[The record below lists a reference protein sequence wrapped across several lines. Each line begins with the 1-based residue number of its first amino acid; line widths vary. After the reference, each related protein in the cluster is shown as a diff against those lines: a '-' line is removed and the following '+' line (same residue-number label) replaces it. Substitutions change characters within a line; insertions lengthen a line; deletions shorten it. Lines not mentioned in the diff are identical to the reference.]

1 MSVSDSLERTG
12 SQRGLAKQRP
22 ALQEEIFQALRAT
35 FFSNRPS
42 ILPLALRPM
51 AEELV
56 DNYLAFLRGQD
67 EGASARA
74 LGRQRAVEGLGDD
87 AIFRM
92 GSVLRRFCHERLDGD
107 GFQNSLERTDT
118 YIEALLKG
126 YLQGRETAILQEQEQ
141 VRATLQM
148 VTDRY
153 TVRMKTAS
161 AIGQAASSILDL
173 QTLLTTAVDLIRDQF
188 EFYYVGIFL
197 VDESGE
203 WAVLRAGTGEAGE
216 QMLSDGHR
224 LQVGG
229 ESMIGQSMA
238 NREALIASDV
248 GATPVHFDNPLLP
261 ETHSE
266 MALPLISRGQVI
278 GAMTIQSEQRN
289 AFAEEDITVLETMA
303 DQLANA
309 ILNAR
314 LFARMSQTLGET
326 SALYEAVASINTAEN
341 YLDLISSLRGHTV
354 VGEAD
359 LNVSIVRFDRPWT
372 DEELP
377 EVLTTLAR
385 WSQLESSEVREHY
398 SLEQFPS
405 AIELLR
411 ADTLVQ
417 ISDLETDP
425 RLGEAARHLYRDVF
439 HGRSTIF
446 VPLVV
451 SNRWIGYVNA
461 IYSEPRTFADQE
473 LNFLT
478 NLASQV
484 AIMVQLLTSLEEARE
499 SSALLQTV
507 MSAIPNPIFYK
518 DTEGAYQ
525 LVNDAFADQV
535 LGLPRARIEGSTV
548 YDLPEAIPPKLA
560 DVYHEADMKLIRE
573 PGHQEY
579 EAQVK
584 FADGEFHSVIFN
596 KSTLQD
602 DEGVGAGMV
611 GVILDIT
618 ERKQAE
624 QEREALV
631 QQLSQ
636 QTFQLQTAAQVSRTI
651 SAVVELEE
659 LLPRTTKLLRERFEL
674 YYVGLFLVDEPGQWA
689 ELRAGT
695 GEAGR
700 QMLASGH
707 RLRVGGES
715 MVGRSILTQQ
725 PQIALDVGE
734 EAVRFDNPYL
744 PATRSEMALP
754 LISRG
759 TVLGALT
766 IQSDEEAAFSEAD
779 ITVMETI
786 ARHLANAILNARLFA
801 QTNRTLAETA
811 ALYEAVS
818 SINAANSHIEL
829 IAALREHTLLGEADL
844 NISIVR
850 FDRPW
855 SPEAPPEELITLARW
870 TQLQATEVRE
880 SYPLTEF
887 PSALELLRPHTPT
900 VITDVESDPRLDDA
914 ARHLYRDVFHGGSTL
929 FVPLVAGNRWIG
941 YINAIYS
948 EPRTFEENAVWFLT
962 NLASQAAVM
971 VELLGSLKEARDS
984 STLIQTVMS
993 AIPNPIFYKDAQG
1006 AYQVVNSAFA
1016 NQVLGLPQDRIEGST
1031 VYDLP
1036 EAIPPELADVYHEA
1050 DMKLIR
1056 AGGTQEYEAKVK
1068 FADGE
1073 LHDVLFNKAA
1083 MEDTGGAVIG
1093 MVGAMLDMTERKRA
1107 EQERETLLQQLSH
1120 RAVQLQTAAEISQ
1133 AASSLLDVQQLLDAA
1148 VNLVRE
1154 RFDLYYV
1161 GLFLLDDLGEWAVLR
1176 AATGEAGRQ
1185 MLAADHRLRAGGESM
1200 IGLCVST
1207 QEPRIALDV
1216 GAEAV
1221 RFENPY
1227 LSATRSEMAL
1237 PLASRGE
1244 VIGAMTIQSEKEAA
1258 FSEADVTVMETVARQ
1273 LANAITN
1280 ARLFAEAQARLV
1292 DLQKL
1297 QQQLTGE
1304 TWMEYRDQHE
1314 VVGYQYDLSQLLP
1327 LEDTAVSVN
1336 ARELLRDEIV
1346 VEQQEKSSALLAP
1359 LTLHEEP
1366 IGLLQFEDIE
1376 GERAWSEDDLALVE
1390 AVREQLA
1397 LTLENRLLYQQT
1409 REALAETNT
1418 LYDVGRQISAA
1429 RTAEEIYAAL
1439 LEGLRQRPE
1448 PDRIVVGLLEP
1459 QEQPEVLR
1467 VAVSWV
1473 RGEGQTEPGSEYPL
1487 AYWDTLYEQIT
1498 ERGLVTISD
1507 IEASPLLDERQ
1518 REVYRR
1524 LGMRS
1529 VAALDLRV
1537 RGISNYGVILIYSAT
1552 PRKFTRDELEFYSTI
1567 VRTASVALENQL
1579 LLETTQEEAERRAFL
1594 NEVMQTASAHLHP
1607 EDLMLGVGSL
1617 IARHFQMP
1625 TILWQWD
1632 GQRAKAVA
1640 LHSAE
1645 GNPLFR
1651 EERLYL
1657 RLLEMP
1663 GIGGVITAKEPLL
1676 WNFENGVYGAPS
1688 YKALAQDLELE
1699 EVFSAPLLVRDEVLG
1714 VMTLGRQAGHPPI
1727 DMQEMAALRNAA
1739 VNVGVALENARLYQD
1754 AQETA
1759 EKLKEVDRL
1768 KSEFLANMSHELRT
1782 PLNSIIGFSRV
1793 ILKGIDGP
1801 LTEMQQTDLEAIH
1814 ESGKHLLN
1822 LINDVLD
1829 LSKIEAGK
1837 MEFVFEPTD
1846 LKKVAS
1852 GVLSTAIALVKDKS
1866 VELQQDMPEDLP
1878 IVVADERRIRQVVL
1892 NLVGNAAKFTDE
1904 GYIRVAGEY
1913 DDQEVILSV
1922 EDSGVGIPPEKY
1934 DEVFAEFRQVDSS
1947 STRRYGGTG
1956 LGLPVSKKFVE
1967 AHGGRIWFE
1976 SEVGVGSTFYVALP
1990 IAGPPAESEPEEADE
2005 EPLDSEGRIILTV
2018 DDDEGVITLFRRYLE
2033 QEGYQVVGLTRAA
2046 SVVEE
2051 AKRIQPYAITLD
2063 ILMPD
2068 RDGWAVIRD
2077 LKADPETRDIPV
2089 IVCSI
2094 VSDKDK
2100 GLSMGVSD
2108 YLVKP
2113 ILEQE
2118 LLDIL
2123 ARLAEESGPQRVL
2136 VVDDSVDDRQL
2147 LCRILRSAGYIV
2159 EEAIGGA
2166 EAIGKIHQSPPD
2178 VVILDLMMPEV
2189 DGFAVLEN
2197 LKANEQTRK
2206 VPVVVVTAKDL
2217 TLTEREL
2224 LHARAESLLQKGLFD
2239 QQQLLGDVTNALQR
2253 LSQHPQLLSGGGDIL
2268 TSF

>member
-1 MSVSDSLERTG
+1 MSVSDSFERTE
-12 SQRGLAKQRP
+12 SQRRSVAQRS
-22 ALQEEIFQALRAT
+22 ALVQDIFEALRAT

-51 AEELV
+51 AEEMT
-56 DNYLAFLRGQD
+56 DSYLAVVDGQ
-67 EGASARA
+67 EELSSARA
-74 LGRQRAVEGLGDD
+74 LGRQRAEEGLGDD
-87 AIFRM
+87 GVFRM
-92 GSVLRRFCHERLDGD
+92 GSVLRRFCHEHLDGD
-107 GFQNSLERTDT
+107 GFQETLQLTDA

-126 YLQGRETAILQEQEQ
+126 YLQGRETAILQEQER
-141 VRATLQM
+141 VRATLQK
-148 VTDRY
+148 VSDRY

-173 QTLLTTAVDLIRDQF
+173 QALLTTAVDLIREQF

-197 VDESGE
+197 VDESGA

-216 QMLSDGHR
+216 QMLAAGHR
-224 LQVGG
+224 LQIGG
-229 ESMIGQSMA
+229 ESMVGQSMA

-278 GAMTIQSEQRN
+278 GAMTIQSEQRS

-314 LFARMSQTLGET
+314 FFARMSQTLGET
-326 SALYEAVASINTAEN
+326 SALYEAVSSINTAEN
-341 YLDLISSLRGHTV
+341 YLDLISSLRGHTFL
-354 VGEAD
+354 GEAD
-359 LNVSIVRFDRPWT
+359 LNVSLVRFDRPWT
-372 DEELP
+372 DEERP
-377 EVLTTLAR
+377 EALITLAR
-385 WSQLESSEVREHY
+385 WTQLKATEVREIY
-398 SLEQFPS
+398 PVQQFAS
-405 AIELLR
+405 SIEILSP
-411 ADTLVQ
+411 DTPVL

-425 RLGEAARHLYRDVF
+425 RLDDAARHLYVDIF

-446 VPLVV
+446 VPLVF
-451 SNRWIGYVNA
+451 SNRWIGYINA
-461 IYSEPRTFADQE
+461 IFSEPRTFEGDN
-473 LNFLT
+473 LTFLT

-484 AIMVQLLTSLEEARE
+484 AIMVQLLTSLEAAHE
-499 SSALLQTV
+499 STNLLRTV

-518 DTEGAYQ
+518 DREGAYQ
-525 LVNDAFADQV
+525 IVNSAFAADV
-535 LGLPRARIEGSTV
+535 LGLPQERIEGSTV
-548 YDLPEAIPPKLA
+548 YDLPEAIPPDLA
-560 DVYHEADMKLIRE
+560 DIYHEADMKLIRE
-573 PGHQEY
+573 QGHQEY
-579 EAQVK
+579 EADVK
-584 FADGEFHSVIFN
+584 YADGERHSVLFN
-596 KSTLQD
+596 KSTLRD
-602 DEGVGAGMV
+602 DQGNVAGMV
-611 GVILDIT
+611 GVMLDI
-618 ERKQAE
+618 
-624 QEREALV
+624 
-631 QQLSQ
+631 
-636 QTFQLQTAAQVSRTI
+636 
-651 SAVVELEE
+651 
-659 LLPRTTKLLRERFEL
+659 
-674 YYVGLFLVDEPGQWA
+674 
-689 ELRAGT
+689 
-695 GEAGR
+695 
-700 QMLASGH
+700 
-707 RLRVGGES
+707 
-715 MVGRSILTQQ
+715 
-725 PQIALDVGE
+725 
-734 EAVRFDNPYL
+734 
-744 PATRSEMALP
+744 
-754 LISRG
+754 
-759 TVLGALT
+759 
-766 IQSDEEAAFSEAD
+766 
-779 ITVMETI
+779 
-786 ARHLANAILNARLFA
+786 
-801 QTNRTLAETA
+801 
-811 ALYEAVS
+811 
-818 SINAANSHIEL
+818 
-829 IAALREHTLLGEADL
+829 
-844 NISIVR
+844 
-850 FDRPW
+850 
-855 SPEAPPEELITLARW
+855 
-870 TQLQATEVRE
+870 
-880 SYPLTEF
+880 
-887 PSALELLRPHTPT
+887 
-900 VITDVESDPRLDDA
+900 
-914 ARHLYRDVFHGGSTL
+914 
-929 FVPLVAGNRWIG
+929 
-941 YINAIYS
+941 
-948 EPRTFEENAVWFLT
+948 
-962 NLASQAAVM
+962 
-971 VELLGSLKEARDS
+971 
-984 STLIQTVMS
+984 
-993 AIPNPIFYKDAQG
+993 
-1006 AYQVVNSAFA
+1006 
-1016 NQVLGLPQDRIEGST
+1016 
-1031 VYDLP
+1031 
-1036 EAIPPELADVYHEA
+1036 
-1050 DMKLIR
+1050 
-1056 AGGTQEYEAKVK
+1056 
-1068 FADGE
+1068 
-1073 LHDVLFNKAA
+1073 
-1083 MEDTGGAVIG
+1083 
-1093 MVGAMLDMTERKRA
+1093 TERKRA
-1107 EQERETLLQQLSH
+1107 EQEREALLGQLSR

-1133 AASSLLDVQQLLDAA
+1133 VASSLLDVQQLLEAA
-1148 VNLVRE
+1148 VALIRE

-1185 MLAADHRLRAGGESM
+1185 MLAAGHRLRAGGASM
-1200 IGLCVST
+1200 IGYCVST
-1207 QEPRIALDV
+1207 LEPRIALDV
-1216 GAEAV
+1216 GVEAV
-1221 RFENPY
+1221 RFENPH
-1227 LSATRSEMAL
+1227 LPKTRSEMAL
-1237 PLASRGE
+1237 PLVSRGHA
-1244 VIGAMTIQSEKEAA
+1244 IGAMTIQSEQESA
-1258 FSEADVTVMETVARQ
+1258 FSEADITVMETVARQ

-1297 QQQLTGE
+1297 QQQLTAE
-1304 TWMEYRDQHE
+1304 TWTEYAIQQE
-1314 VVGYQYDLSQLLP
+1314 VVGYQYDLTQLLP
-1327 LEDTAVSVN
+1327 LQDTARDMP
-1336 ARELLRDEIV
+1336 AHELRRDEIV
-1346 VEQQEKSSALLAP
+1346 MQQRDGNLALLAP

-1366 IGLLQFEDIE
+1366 IGLLEFEDVE
-1376 GERAWSEDDLALVE
+1376 GEHIWSEDDLALIE

-1397 LTLENRLLYQQT
+1397 LALENRLLYQQT

-1429 RTAEEIYAAL
+1429 HTAEEIYSAL
-1439 LEGLRQRPE
+1439 VSGLSRRAE

-1459 QEQPEVLR
+1459 QDNPERLR
-1467 VAVSWV
+1467 LVERWT
-1473 RGEGQTEPGSEYPL
+1473 RQEGQMGPGEGYPL
-1487 AYWDTLYEQIT
+1487 EYWEALYRQIM
-1498 ERGLVTISD
+1498 EKGRATIGD
-1507 IEASPLLDERQ
+1507 IETSPLLDEIQ
-1518 REVYRR
+1518 RDLYRR
-1524 LGMRS
+1524 LGVRS
-1529 VAALDLRV
+1529 VVGLQIQV
-1537 RGISNYGVILIYSAT
+1537 RGMPNYGIVLIYSRT
-1552 PRKFTRDELEFYSTI
+1552 PREFQRDELEFYGTV
-1567 VRTASVALENQL
+1567 VRTGSVALENQL

-1594 NEVMQTASAHLHP
+1594 NKVMQTASAHLHP

-1632 GQRAKAVA
+1632 GQRARSVA

-1651 EERLYL
+1651 EERLSL

-1663 GIGGVITAKEPLL
+1663 GIGGVVTAGEPLL
-1676 WNFENGVYGAPS
+1676 WNFESGVYGAAS
-1688 YKALAQDLELE
+1688 YKRLVQDLELE
-1699 EVFSAPLLVRDEVLG
+1699 EVFSAPLMVRDEVLG
-1714 VMTLGRQAGHPPI
+1714 VMTLGRQAGHPSI
-1727 DMQEMAALRNAA
+1727 DVQEMAALRNAA
-1739 VNVGVALENARLYQD
+1739 VSVSVALENARLYQD

-1846 LKKVAS
+1846 LQKVAS
-1852 GVLSTAIALVKDKS
+1852 GVLSTAIALVKDKP

-1904 GYIRVAGEY
+1904 GYIRIFAEY
-1913 DDQEVILSV
+1913 DDEEITVAV
-1922 EDSGVGIPPEKY
+1922 EDTGVGIPPEKY

-1990 IAGPPAESEPEEADE
+1990 IAGPPPEDEPEELAEVPVSTD
-2005 EPLDSEGRIILTV
+2005 GRVILTV

-2051 AKRIQPYAITLD
+2051 AKRIRPYAITLD

-2068 RDGWAVIRD
+2068 RDGWQVIRD

-2123 ARLAEESGPQRVL
+2123 ARLSEESGPQRVL
-2136 VVDDSVDDRQL
+2136 VVDDSTDDRQL

-2159 EEAIGGA
+2159 EEAVGGA

-2178 VVILDLMMPEV
+2178 VLILDLMMPEV

-2217 TLTEREL
+2217 TSAERDL
-2224 LHARAESLLQKGLFD
+2224 LHSRAESLLQKGLFD
-2239 QQQLLGDVTNALQR
+2239 QKQLLGDVTNALKR
-2253 LSQHPQLLSGGGDIL
+2253 LSQHPQAPSGGGAIL